1 MRQYHEIYGFM
12 PKDVISRLSQS
23 DRNEMIIEWLSR
35 EPTPTGWFFTKTVIA
50 ALGEDFIN
58 YLFEK
63 VDEGINSDGTEVTR
77 EGLLEGVKDLMNA
90 FASDI
95 NILYEYVELYQEEY
109 PEKLNQETASSTVPQ
124 PRDPK
129 TGRFMKKSNKL

>member
-12 PKDVISRLSQS
+12 PKDVINRLSQS
-23 DRNEMIIEWLSR
+23 DRNKMIIEWLSR

-50 ALGEDFIN
+50 ALGEGFIN

-63 VDEGINSDGTEVTR
+63 VDEGINSDGEEVTR
-77 EGLLEGVKDLMNA
+77 ESLLEGVKDLMNA

-109 PEKLNQETASSTVPQ
+109 PEKQNQETASSTVPQ

-129 TGRFMKKSNKL
+129 TGRFMKK

>member
-12 PKDVISRLSQS
+12 PKSVINRLSQS
-23 DRNEMIIEWLSR
+23 DKNEMIIEWLSR
-35 EPTPTGWFFTKTVIA
+35 EPTPTGWFFTKTIVA

-63 VDEGINSDGTEVTR
+63 VDEGMNSDGTEVTK
-77 EGLLEGVKDLMNA
+77 ENLLEAVKDMMNV

-95 NILYEYVELYQEEY
+95 NTLYEYVELYQEEY
-109 PEKLNQETASSTVPQ
+109 PEKLNLKRTSSTVPQ
-124 PRDPK
+124 PRNPK
-129 TGRFMKKSNKL
+129 TGRFMKK

>member
-1 MRQYHEIYGFM
+1 MS
-12 PKDVISRLSQS
+12 KDGINRLSQS
-23 DRNEMIIEWLSR
+23 DRKEMIIEWLSR

-90 FASDI
+90 FASDV

-109 PEKLNQETASSTVPQ
+109 PEKQNRGTTSTVPQ
-124 PRDPK
+124 PRDSK
-129 TGRFMKKSNKL
+129 TGRFMKK

>member
-23 DRNEMIIEWLSR
+23 DKNEMIIEWLSR
-35 EPTPTGWFFTKTVIA
+35 EPTPTGWFFTKTIVA

-63 VDEGINSDGTEVTR
+63 VDDGMNSDGTEVTK
-77 EGLLEGVKDLMNA
+77 ESLLEAVKELMNS

-95 NILYEYVELYQEEY
+95 NILYEYVELYYEEH

-129 TGRFMKKSNKL
+129 TGRFMKK

>member
-12 PKDVISRLSQS
+12 PKDVINRLSQS
-23 DRNEMIIEWLSR
+23 DKNEMIIEWLSR
-35 EPTPTGWFFTKTVIA
+35 EPTPTGWFFTKTIVA

-63 VDEGINSDGTEVTR
+63 VDEGMNSDGTEVTK
-77 EGLLEGVKDLMNA
+77 ENLLEAVKELMNS

-95 NILYEYVELYQEEY
+95 NILYEYVELYYEEY
-109 PEKLNQETASSTVPQ
+109 PEKLNRETASSTAPQ

-129 TGRFMKKSNKL
+129 TGRFMKK

>member
-1 MRQYHEIYGFM
+1 MRQYHEVYGFM
-12 PKDVISRLSQS
+12 PSDVINRLSQF
-23 DRNEMIIEWLSR
+23 DRNKMFINWLLR
-35 EPTPTGWFFTKTVIA
+35 EPTPTGWFFTKTIVTT
-50 ALGEDFIN
+50 LGEDFIN

-63 VDEGINSDGTEVTR
+63 VDDGMNSDGTEVTK
-77 EGLLEGVKDLMNA
+77 ESLLEAVKELMNS

-95 NILYEYVELYQEEY
+95 NILYEYVELYYEEY

-129 TGRFMKKSNKL
+129 TGRFMKK

>member
-12 PKDVISRLSQS
+12 PKDVINRLSQS

-35 EPTPTGWFFTKTVIA
+35 EPTPTGWFFTKTIVA

-58 YLFEK
+58 YLLEK
-63 VDEGINSDGTEVTR
+63 VDEGMNSDGEKVTR
-77 EGLLEGVKDLMNA
+77 ESLLEGVKDLMNA

-109 PEKLNQETASSTVPQ
+109 PEKQNQGTTSTMPQ
-124 PRDPK
+124 PRERK
-129 TGRFMKKSNKL
+129 TGRFMKK

>member
-23 DRNEMIIEWLSR
+23 DKNEMIIEWLSR

-95 NILYEYVELYQEEY
+95 NILYEYVDLYQEEY
-109 PEKLNQETASSTVPQ
+109 PEKQNRETASSTVPQ

-129 TGRFMKKSNKL
+129 TGRFMKK

>member
-12 PKDVISRLSQS
+12 PIDVINRLPQS
-23 DRNEMIIEWLSR
+23 DRNRMFLEWLSR
-35 EPTPTGWFFTKTVIA
+35 EPTPTGWFFTKTIVA

-58 YLFEK
+58 YLFES
-63 VDEGINSDGTEVTR
+63 VYEGINSDGTEVTR
-77 EGLLEGVKDLMNA
+77 ENLLEGVKELMNS

-109 PEKLNQETASSTVPQ
+109 PEKQNQETTSTAPQ

-129 TGRFMKKSNKL
+129 TGRFMKK

>member
-1 MRQYHEIYGFM
+1 M
-12 PKDVISRLSQS
+12 PKSVIDRLSQL
-23 DRNEMIIEWLSR
+23 DKNEMIIEWLSR
-35 EPTPTGWFFTKTVIA
+35 EPTPTGWFFTKTIVA

-63 VDEGINSDGTEVTR
+63 VDEGMNSDGTEVTK
-77 EGLLEGVKDLMNA
+77 ENLLEAVKDMMNV

-95 NILYEYVELYQEEY
+95 NTLYEYVELYQEEY
-109 PEKLNQETASSTVPQ
+109 PEKLNLKRTPSTVPQ

-129 TGRFMKKSNKL
+129 TGRFMKK

>member
-12 PKDVISRLSQS
+12 PKDVINRLSQS
-23 DRNEMIIEWLSR
+23 DKNEMIIEWLSR

-63 VDEGINSDGTEVTR
+63 VDEGMNSDGTEVTR

-109 PEKLNQETASSTVPQ
+109 PEKLNLERTTSTVPQ

-129 TGRFMKKSNKL
+129 TGRFMKK

>member
-12 PKDVISRLSQS
+12 PKDVINRLSQS

-63 VDEGINSDGTEVTR
+63 VDEGINSDETEVTR

-109 PEKLNQETASSTVPQ
+109 PEKQNQETAVSTAPQ

-129 TGRFMKKSNKL
+129 TGRFMKK

>member
-12 PKDVISRLSQS
+12 PKSVIDRLSQL
-23 DRNEMIIEWLSR
+23 DKNEMIIEWLSR

-63 VDEGINSDGTEVTR
+63 IDEGMNSDGTEVTK
-77 EGLLEGVKDLMNA
+77 ENLLEAVKDMMNV

-95 NILYEYVELYQEEY
+95 NTLYEYVELYQEEY
-109 PEKLNQETASSTVPQ
+109 PENLNLKRTSSTVPQ

-129 TGRFMKKSNKL
+129 TGRLMKK

>member
-1 MRQYHEIYGFM
+1 MRQYHEVYGFM
-12 PKDVISRLSQS
+12 PSDVINRLSQF
-23 DRNEMIIEWLSR
+23 DRNKMFINWLLR
-35 EPTPTGWFFTKTVIA
+35 EPTPTGWFFTKTIVA

-63 VDEGINSDGTEVTR
+63 VDDGMDSDGTEVTK
-77 EGLLEGVKDLMNA
+77 ESLLEAVKELMNS

-95 NILYEYVELYQEEY
+95 NILYEYVELYYEEY

-129 TGRFMKKSNKL
+129 TGRFMKK

>member
-50 ALGEDFIN
+50 ALGEGFIN

-63 VDEGINSDGTEVTR
+63 VDEGINSDGEEVTR
-77 EGLLEGVKDLMNA
+77 ESLLEGVKDLMNA

-109 PEKLNQETASSTVPQ
+109 PEKQNWGTVSTAPQ

-129 TGRFMKKSNKL
+129 TGRFMKK

>member
-12 PKDVISRLSQS
+12 PKDVINRLSKS

-50 ALGEDFIN
+50 ALGDDFIN
-58 YLFEK
+58 YLLEK
-63 VDEGINSDGTEVTR
+63 VDEGMNSDGEKVTR
-77 EGLLEGVKDLMNA
+77 ESLLEGVKDLMNA

-109 PEKLNQETASSTVPQ
+109 PEKLNRETISSTVPQ

-129 TGRFMKKSNKL
+129 TGRFMKK

>member
-12 PKDVISRLSQS
+12 PKSVIDRLSQS
-23 DRNEMIIEWLSR
+23 DKNEMIIEWLSR
-35 EPTPTGWFFTKTVIA
+35 EPTPTGWFFTKTIVT

-63 VDEGINSDGTEVTR
+63 VDEGMNSDGTEVTR

-109 PEKLNQETASSTVPQ
+109 PEKQNQGTTSTMPQ

-129 TGRFMKKSNKL
+129 TGRFMKK

>member
-12 PKDVISRLSQS
+12 PSDVINRLSPS
-23 DRNEMIIEWLSR
+23 DRNKMFLDWLSR

-50 ALGEDFIN
+50 TLGEDFIN

-63 VDEGINSDGTEVTR
+63 IYEGIISDGTEVTR
-77 EGLLEGVKDLMNA
+77 ENLLEAVKDLMNA

-109 PEKLNQETASSTVPQ
+109 PEKQNLKTETSTVSQ

-129 TGRFMKKSNKL
+129 TGRFMKK

>member
-63 VDEGINSDGTEVTR
+63 VDEGMNSDGEKVTR
-77 EGLLEGVKDLMNA
+77 ESLLEGVKDLMNA

-109 PEKLNQETASSTVPQ
+109 PEKQNLERTTSTVPQ

-129 TGRFMKKSNKL
+129 TGRFMKK

>member
-12 PKDVISRLSQS
+12 PKDVINRLSQS

-35 EPTPTGWFFTKTVIA
+35 EPTPTGWFFTKTVLA

-63 VDEGINSDGTEVTR
+63 VDEGMNSDGTEVTK
-77 EGLLEGVKDLMNA
+77 ENLLEAVKDMMNV

-95 NILYEYVELYQEEY
+95 NTLYEYVELYQEEY
-109 PEKLNQETASSTVPQ
+109 PEKLNLKRTSSTVPQ

-129 TGRFMKKSNKL
+129 TGRFMKK

>member
-35 EPTPTGWFFTKTVIA
+35 EPTPTGWFFTKTIVA

-58 YLFEK
+58 YLLEK
-63 VDEGINSDGTEVTR
+63 VDEGMNSDGEKVTR

-109 PEKLNQETASSTVPQ
+109 PEKQNWGTVSTAPQ

-129 TGRFMKKSNKL
+129 TGRFMKK

>member
-23 DRNEMIIEWLSR
+23 DRNKMFIEWLSR

-50 ALGEDFIN
+50 TLGEDFIN

-63 VDEGINSDGTEVTR
+63 IDEGIRSDGTEVTR

-109 PEKLNQETASSTVPQ
+109 PEKLNLERTTSTMPQ

-129 TGRFMKKSNKL
+129 TGRFMKK

>member
-1 MRQYHEIYGFM
+1 MRQYHEVYGFM
-12 PKDVISRLSQS
+12 PKDVINRLSQF
-23 DRNEMIIEWLSR
+23 DRNKMFINWLLR
-35 EPTPTGWFFTKTVIA
+35 EPTPTGWFFTKTIVA

-63 VDEGINSDGTEVTR
+63 VDDGMNSDGTEVTK
-77 EGLLEGVKDLMNA
+77 ESLLEAVKELMNS
-90 FASDI
+90 FASDV

-109 PEKLNQETASSTVPQ
+109 PEKQNQGTVSTAPQ

-129 TGRFMKKSNKL
+129 TGRFMKK

>member
-12 PKDVISRLSQS
+12 PSDVINRLSQS
-23 DRNEMIIEWLSR
+23 DRNKMFLEWLSR
-35 EPTPTGWFFTKTVIA
+35 EPTPTGWFFTKTIVA
-50 ALGEDFIN
+50 ALGEGFIN
-58 YLFEK
+58 YLFEN
-63 VDEGINSDGTEVTR
+63 VYEGIISDGTEVTR
-77 EGLLEGVKDLMNA
+77 ENLLEAVKDLMSA

-109 PEKLNQETASSTVPQ
+109 PEKQNRGTTSTTSQ

-129 TGRFMKKSNKL
+129 SGRFMKK

>member
-12 PKDVISRLSQS
+12 PKDVINRLSQS
-23 DRNEMIIEWLSR
+23 DKNEMIIEWLSR
-35 EPTPTGWFFTKTVIA
+35 EPTPTGWFFMKTIVA

-63 VDEGINSDGTEVTR
+63 VDEGMNSDGTEVTR

-109 PEKLNQETASSTVPQ
+109 PEKQNQKTASSTVPQ

-129 TGRFMKKSNKL
+129 TGRFMKK

>member
-35 EPTPTGWFFTKTVIA
+35 EPTPTGWFFTKTIVA
-50 ALGEDFIN
+50 ALGEGFIN
-58 YLFEK
+58 YLFEN
-63 VDEGINSDGTEVTR
+63 VYEGIISDGTEVTR
-77 EGLLEGVKDLMNA
+77 ENLLGAVKELMSA

-109 PEKLNQETASSTVPQ
+109 PEKQNRGTVSTATQ

-129 TGRFMKKSNKL
+129 TGRFMKK

>member
-12 PKDVISRLSQS
+12 PKSVIDRLSQS
-23 DRNEMIIEWLSR
+23 DKNEMIIEWLSR

-63 VDEGINSDGTEVTR
+63 VDEGMNSDGTEVTR

-109 PEKLNQETASSTVPQ
+109 PEKLNLERTTSTVPQ

-129 TGRFMKKSNKL
+129 TGRFMKK

>member
-1 MRQYHEIYGFM
+1 MRQYHEVYGFM
-12 PKDVISRLSQS
+12 PSDVINRLSQF
-23 DRNEMIIEWLSR
+23 DRNKMFINWLLR
-35 EPTPTGWFFTKTVIA
+35 EPTPTGWFFTKTIVT

-63 VDEGINSDGTEVTR
+63 VDDGMNSDGAEVTK
-77 EGLLEGVKDLMNA
+77 ESLLEAVKELMNS

-95 NILYEYVELYQEEY
+95 NILYEYVELYYEEY

-129 TGRFMKKSNKL
+129 TGRFMKK

>member
-1 MRQYHEIYGFM
+1 MRQYHEVYGFM
-12 PKDVISRLSQS
+12 PSDVINRLSQF
-23 DRNEMIIEWLSR
+23 DRNKMFINWLLR
-35 EPTPTGWFFTKTVIA
+35 EPTPTGWFFTKTIVT

-63 VDEGINSDGTEVTR
+63 VDDGMDSDGTEVTK
-77 EGLLEGVKDLMNA
+77 ESLLEAVKELMNS

-95 NILYEYVELYQEEY
+95 NILYEYVELYYEEY

-129 TGRFMKKSNKL
+129 TGRFMKK

>member
-12 PKDVISRLSQS
+12 PSDVINRLSQS
-23 DRNEMIIEWLSR
+23 DRNKMFLEWLSR
-35 EPTPTGWFFTKTVIA
+35 EPTPTGWFFTKTIVA
-50 ALGEDFIN
+50 ALGENFIN
-58 YLFEK
+58 YLFEN
-63 VDEGINSDGTEVTR
+63 VYEGIISDGTEVTR
-77 EGLLEGVKDLMNA
+77 ENLLGAVKDLMSA

-109 PEKLNQETASSTVPQ
+109 PEKQNLKTETSTATQ

-129 TGRFMKKSNKL
+129 TGRFMKK

>member
-1 MRQYHEIYGFM
+1 MYGFM
-12 PKDVISRLSQS
+12 PSDVINRLSQF
-23 DRNEMIIEWLSR
+23 DRNKMFINWLLR
-35 EPTPTGWFFTKTVIA
+35 EPTPTGWFFTKTIVTT
-50 ALGEDFIN
+50 LGEDFIN

-63 VDEGINSDGTEVTR
+63 VDDGMNSDGTEVTK
-77 EGLLEGVKDLMNA
+77 ESLLEAVKELMNS

-95 NILYEYVELYQEEY
+95 NILYEYVELYYEEY

-129 TGRFMKKSNKL
+129 TGRFMKK

>member
-12 PKDVISRLSQS
+12 PKDVINRLSQS

-109 PEKLNQETASSTVPQ
+109 PEKQNRETVSSTMPQ

-129 TGRFMKKSNKL
+129 TGRFMKK

>member
-23 DRNEMIIEWLSR
+23 DKNEMIIEWLSR
-35 EPTPTGWFFTKTVIA
+35 EPTPTGWFFTKTIVT
-50 ALGEDFIN
+50 ALGEGFIN

-63 VDEGINSDGTEVTR
+63 VDEGMNSDGTEVTR

-109 PEKLNQETASSTVPQ
+109 PEKQNQGTTSTTPQ

-129 TGRFMKKSNKL
+129 TGRFMKK

>member
-12 PKDVISRLSQS
+12 PKDVINRLSQS

-35 EPTPTGWFFTKTVIA
+35 EPTPTGWFFTKTIVA
-50 ALGEDFIN
+50 ALGDDFIN
-58 YLFEK
+58 YLLEK
-63 VDEGINSDGTEVTR
+63 VDEGMNSDGTEVTR

-109 PEKLNQETASSTVPQ
+109 PEKLNQETVSSTVPQ

-129 TGRFMKKSNKL
+129 TGRFMKKQ

>member
-1 MRQYHEIYGFM
+1 MRQYHEVYGFM
-12 PKDVISRLSQS
+12 PKDVINRLSQF
-23 DRNEMIIEWLSR
+23 DRNKMFINWLLR
-35 EPTPTGWFFTKTVIA
+35 EPTPTGWFFTKTIVA
-50 ALGEDFIN
+50 ALGEDFVN

-63 VDEGINSDGTEVTR
+63 VDDGMNSDGTEVTK
-77 EGLLEGVKDLMNA
+77 ESLLEAVKELMNS

-95 NILYEYVELYQEEY
+95 NILYEYVELYYEEY

-129 TGRFMKKSNKL
+129 TGRFMKK

>member
-12 PKDVISRLSQS
+12 PKDVISKLSQS
-23 DRNEMIIEWLSR
+23 DKNEMIIEWLSR
-35 EPTPTGWFFTKTVIA
+35 EPTPTGWFFTKTIVA

-63 VDEGINSDGTEVTR
+63 VDEGMNSDGTEVTR

-109 PEKLNQETASSTVPQ
+109 PEKQNLERTTSTVPQ

-129 TGRFMKKSNKL
+129 TGRFMKK

>member
-1 MRQYHEIYGFM
+1 MRQYHEVYGFM
-12 PKDVISRLSQS
+12 PKDVINRLSQF
-23 DRNEMIIEWLSR
+23 DRNKMFINWLLR
-35 EPTPTGWFFTKTVIA
+35 EPTPTGWFFTKTIVA

-63 VDEGINSDGTEVTR
+63 VDEGMNSDGTEVTR

-109 PEKLNQETASSTVPQ
+109 PEKQNLERTTSTVPQ

-129 TGRFMKKSNKL
+129 TGRFMKK